1 MGYDIGNGHRHFLT
15 KHCRLSVIGVHM
27 SEYPPPV
34 ADFLMD
40 TEVVDF
46 HHPQIQSLAASL
58 SGRTPLLT
66 AKNCFDW
73 VRDHIE
79 HSY

>member
-1 MGYDIGNGHRHFLT
+1 MG
-15 KHCRLSVIGVHM
+15 
-27 SEYPPPV
+27 
-34 ADFLMD
+34 

-46 HHPQIQSLAASL
+46 HHPQIRSLAAVL
-58 SGRTPLLT
+58 SGHTPWLT

-79 HSY
+79 HN